1 MSWLSKIIGVDIKL
15 SRIVPG
21 VDAMVIRKAL
31 EALKLDGATL
41 RAVAR
46 VATALAAEKDE

>member
-1 MSWLSKIIGVDIKL
+1 MSWLSKITGVDIKL

-21 VDAMVIRKAL
+21 VDAMVVRKAL

-41 RAVAR
+41 RVVSSVAK
-46 VATALAAEKDE
+46 AMASEKDE

>member
-1 MSWLSKIIGVDIKL
+1 MSWLSDRLGVNIKL